1 MISYYCNREV
11 LVFILIRSHRTKM
24 SFLSTEGWEGDTRRE
39 RKPSAQTRKEDL
51 SSKRHLPHHPTP
63 REKSGEASF
72 LGVVSNKI
80 HGADKSVSESNRDGG
95 KKKKKEQDK
104 LPGFLSLQE
113 KKKFPLADEGKGP
126 FNNFFSAPRL
136 LPD

>member
-1 MISYYCNREV
+1 
-11 LVFILIRSHRTKM
+11 M

-95 KKKKKEQDK
+95 KKKKKRTGQTSWI
-104 LPGFLSLQE
+104 SLTTRE
-113 KKKFPLADEGKGP
+113 KEI
-126 FNNFFSAPRL
+126 SSC
-136 LPD
+136 